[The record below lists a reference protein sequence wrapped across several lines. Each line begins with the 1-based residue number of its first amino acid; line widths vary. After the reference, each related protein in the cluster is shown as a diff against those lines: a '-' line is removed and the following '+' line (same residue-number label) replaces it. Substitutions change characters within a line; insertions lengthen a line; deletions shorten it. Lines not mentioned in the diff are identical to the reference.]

1 MKFSDYETF
10 LRPIHLQGKRV
21 TVTIQRFEEIDT
33 HLPGQGKKKA
43 ICVYFKDKRLPLI
56 LSTPN
61 RRFLMETFSDDPN
74 ACIGLTV
81 ALEARPIRV
90 AGVEKMVIKMF
101 KAQPVAQSEA
111 PKNTTGAAPTA
122 STQLSD
128 VAVIGNGLYAR
139 TRPVN

>member
-1 MKFSDYETF
+1 MRFSDYETF
-10 LRPIHLQGKRV
+10 LRPVHLQGRRV

-43 ICVYFKDKRLPLI
+43 ICVYFQGKSKPFI

-61 RRFLMETFSDDPN
+61 RRFLMDIFGDDVK
-74 ACIGLTV
+74 ASVGQVV

-90 AGVEKMVIKMF
+90 AGVEKMVIRMF
-101 KAQPVAQSEA
+101 MAQPMAQPEA
-111 PKNTTGAAPTA
+111 QKNTTGAAPTT